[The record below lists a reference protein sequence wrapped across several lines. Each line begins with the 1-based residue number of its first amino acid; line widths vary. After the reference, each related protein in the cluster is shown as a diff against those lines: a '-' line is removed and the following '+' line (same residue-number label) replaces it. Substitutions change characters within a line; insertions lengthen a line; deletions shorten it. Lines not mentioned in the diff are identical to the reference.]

1 MAGERIQDPHE
12 RSRSNFQLAARRAG
26 DRAMDFI
33 ATEHYETRDEAIRH
47 YQYVLPMPYQLMI
60 YEVDRMIANGSITVG
75 TKKS

>member
-1 MAGERIQDPHE
+1 
-12 RSRSNFQLAARRAG
+12 
-26 DRAMDFI
+26 MDFI
-33 ATEHYETRDEAIRH
+33 TAEHYETRDETIRH